1 LVGGLGVAPG
11 ANIGPDAAVFEAVH
25 GSAPKYAGQNKA
37 NPTAL
42 ILSGVL
48 MLRHIGRP
56 DAAGRVEDALRTVI
70 AEGRSTTY
78 DLGGS
83 AGTSQFADAI
93 VEQLGE
99 GVVPTPASA

>member
-1 LVGGLGVAPG
+1 
-11 ANIGPDAAVFEAVH
+11 VFEAVH

-48 MLRHIGRP
+48 MLRHLGEIE
-56 DAAGRVEDALRTVI
+56 AAERVERALFDVI
-70 AEGRSTTY
+70 ADGRAVTY

-83 AGTSQFADAI
+83 AGTSDMADAT
-93 VEQLGE
+93 VARLTAG
-99 GVVPTPASA
+99 SAAIS

>member
-1 LVGGLGVAPG
+1 M
-11 ANIGPDAAVFEAVH
+11 NR
-25 GSAPKYAGQNKA
+25 A

-48 MLRHIGRP
+48 MLRHLGHP
-56 DAAGRVEDALRTVI
+56 EAANRVEGALRDVVADGRTVT
-70 AEGRSTTY
+70 A

-93 VEQLGE
+93 VERLHATAGRPPTARPAAAAPLG
-99 GVVPTPASA
+99 TA